1 MVRRRE
7 RKDSKDT
14 QSTIGCERLINDVFG
29 VRPVAQRSVL
39 PMRESVREVIG
50 TLNFRQMVVLILRY
64 GLDGSGDRTLRE
76 VGLVLNRTS
85 ENVRQHE
92 ARALRNLRHPSRSR
106 KLRPYIEE
114 K

>member
-29 VRPVAQRSVL
+29 ERPRNIGPVL

-64 GLDGSGDRTLRE
+64 GLDGTGERTLRE

-85 ENVRQHE
+85 ENVRQHQE
-92 ARALRNLRHPSRSR
+92 RALRKLRHPSRSKLLR
-106 KLRPYIEE
+106 KYIEE
-114 K
+114 D